1 MSLKEDIAALRGL
14 IEDLEVMDGR
24 EAIIRVLDALE
35 EAQAVIQSVA
45 TPIEKTVYRYGAMAD
60 RDDPPYPVRELVE
73 KDDAKAALVWLEKYG
88 EKK

>member
-35 EAQAVIQSVA
+35 SAQEILILVNGPGEWCETSRGDLVYVNKGRNEARA
-45 TPIEKTVYRYGAMAD
+45 
-60 RDDPPYPVRELVE
+60 
-73 KDDAKAALVWLEKYG
+73 WLEKNG
-88 EKK
+88 V